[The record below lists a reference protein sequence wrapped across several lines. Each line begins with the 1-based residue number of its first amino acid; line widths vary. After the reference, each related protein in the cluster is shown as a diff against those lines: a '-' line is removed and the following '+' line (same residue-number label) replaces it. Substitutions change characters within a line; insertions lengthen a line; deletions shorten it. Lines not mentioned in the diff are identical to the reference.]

1 MRDTAA
7 EAAYVKARAEGKP
20 VDPAVK
26 TYGPTKKPII
36 PLKLN
41 LTPAEKADL
50 VLYLKSLNGPPLDPL
65 VSDPS
70 AFPKE

>member
-20 VDPAVK
+20 VDPGVK

-41 LTPAEKADL
+41 LDARRRRRT
-50 VLYLKSLNGPPLDPL
+50 SCC
-65 VSDPS
+65 S
-70 AFPKE
+70 

>member
-7 EAAYVKARAEGKP
+7 EAAYIQARTEGKP

-26 TYGPTKKPII
+26 TYGPSKKPII

-41 LTPAEKADL
+41 LSAQEKADL
-50 VLYLKSLNGPPLDPL
+50 VLFMKALNGDPLDPL
-65 VSDPS
+65 VSDP
-70 AFPKE
+70 AKFPGK

>member
-20 VDPAVK
+20 LPPDVK
-26 TYGPTKKPII
+26 TYGPNKKPII

-41 LTPAEKADL
+41 LTAREKADL
-50 VLYLKSLNGPPLDPL
+50 VLYLKSLNGDPLDPL
-65 VSDPS
+65 VADP
-70 AFPKE
+70 AKFPRR